1 MMVGTMA
8 LPADDEK
15 EARAAFSSPPC
26 YADEVDPAYM
36 GLGVEAA
43 RAGLMRWR
51 KAERVKLIAYRLAI
65 SAETRSRHGREI
77 TATLDERVGD
87 PAGHIFG
94 LYWPFRGEPDLRQW
108 METLIERGG
117 ACALPVVIEK
127 GAPLVFRRWRPGCAM
142 TRGVWNIPIPAEGPE
157 VTPDIVISPVV
168 GFDPGRYRLGYGGG
182 FYDRTLAGMATKPRV
197 FGVGYSGQAL
207 ATIHPQP
214 HDIPMDE
221 IITEAGRII

>member
-1 MMVGTMA
+1 MA
-8 LPADDEK
+8 LPTDDGEGSRNSP
-15 EARAAFSSPPC
+15 ASPPC
-26 YADEVDPAYM
+26 SASEADPTYM
-36 GLGVEAA
+36 GLDATSA
-43 RAGLMRWR
+43 RAGVMRWR
-51 KAERVKLIAYRLAI
+51 KGERAKLIDYRLAI
-65 SAETRSRHGREI
+65 PAETRAGHSRQI
-77 TATLDERVGD
+77 AASLNERVGD
-87 PAGHIFG
+87 PAGHVFG
-94 LYWPFRGEPDLRQW
+94 FYWPFRGEPDLRQW

-117 ACALPVVIEK
+117 VCTLPVVIEK
-127 GAPLVFRRWRPGCAM
+127 GAPLVFRPWRPGCAM

-182 FYDRTLAGMATKPRV
+182 FYDRTLAGMAEKPRV

-221 IITEAGRII
+221 IITETGRAF